1 MFNTHSKVCS
11 TVPLGPPNPAIL
23 DCRQYYPGS
32 MRTRV
37 SVVHPLAP
45 LAKLPV
51 FSLSLAVRV
60 CPVPPQR
67 TSIDRRRY
75 SFTRKSPYRLY
86 GEMGKGTS
94 NPSLEIFAQ
103 SVVGVLVSI
112 SSTPSKRRAVG
123 LRISRPLNCP
133 GNCRISLLRSS
144 KC

>member
-1 MFNTHSKVCS
+1 MVLSIVKS
-11 TVPLGPPNPAIL
+11 GPPNPAIL

-60 CPVPPQR
+60 CPVPLQR
-67 TSIDRRRY
+67 TSIDRRRH

-103 SVVGVLVSI
+103 SLVGVLS
-112 SSTPSKRRAVG
+112 PSAVPLPSDAPSAYEYRA
-123 LRISRPLNCP
+123 R
-133 GNCRISLLRSS
+133 
-144 KC
+144 